1 MKSKYNKKK
10 NNNKTKK
17 KYNKLR
23 NKKNINKSKKNINK
37 SKKDKK
43 TCKKKFCQKG
53 CSLNKRGGYGIHT
66 EMARFVD
73 YVGSIKN
80 DFYGK
85 DY

>member
-10 NNNKTKK
+10 YNNKTKK

-23 NKKNINKSKKNINK
+23 NKKNIYKSKKN
-37 SKKDKK
+37 KK

-66 EMARFVD
+66 EMARFGD

-85 DY
+85 D